1 MAYAIT
7 ARDDLLVQKR
17 KFRARQMLGKYRIET
32 RLATGP
38 RADVY
43 KAYDTIHGIRMA
55 LKIANPDIVED
66 DFLDEFRH
74 EARLSSKME
83 HPNVLPVQNASFID
97 GYFVIAM
104 RLGIETL
111 ADRMTRR
118 MSTERAM
125 DFASQAVAAV
135 SHAHAMK
142 IIHCDV
148 KPENF
153 IIFPDNRLRLTDF
166 GFSKVAVRT
175 VKASGSGTLGYLA
188 PEQALGRPMFQ
199 SDVFA
204 LGLVIYQ
211 LFSGHLPDYPYRW
224 PMPGYARIRSKL
236 RLRTIAWL
244 RKSLELRHQ
253 DRFRDA
259 VAMEKAFKDIRLK
272 LTPRD

>member
-1 MAYAIT
+1 
-7 ARDDLLVQKR
+7 
-17 KFRARQMLGKYRIET
+17 MLGKYRIEQ

-43 KAYDTIHGIRMA
+43 KAYDTIHGVRVA
-55 LKIANPDIVED
+55 LKIANPDLVED

-97 GYFVIAM
+97 DYFVIAM

-111 ADRMTRR
+111 GDRMTRR
-118 MSTERAM
+118 MSTERALE
-125 DFASQAVAAV
+125 FATQAVSAV
-135 SHAHAMK
+135 AHAHAMK

-153 IIFPDNRLRLTDF
+153 IIFDDNRLKLTDF
-166 GFSKVAVRT
+166 GFSKIAVRALRN
-175 VKASGSGTLGYLA
+175 ASGSGTVGYVA

-204 LGLVIYQ
+204 LGLVTYE
-211 LFSGHLPDYPYRW
+211 LFSGQLPEW
-224 PMPGYARIRSKL
+224 PHKWPPPGYSRIRSKL
-236 RLRTIAWL
+236 RPKVMKWL
-244 RKSLELRHQ
+244 RKAMEFKPQ
-253 DRFRDA
+253 DRYRNAVTMERTFREIPYKA
-259 VAMEKAFKDIRLK
+259 VKHA
-272 LTPRD
+272 